1 MAHDICIAG
10 DNVVSWVCM
19 KSEERRGRREM
30 SRSEMLRKLP
40 VDSIVSRGNG
50 GRLKRSLGAFELMM
64 LGVGVIIGSGLFV
77 ITGVAAAE
85 QAGPALILSFV
96 LAGLACACAA
106 LCYGELASAIPA
118 SGSSYTFAYV
128 GLGEVFGW
136 FIGWCI
142 TLEYVVAMSAIAV
155 GWSAYMTNILELLGL
170 DLPDVI
176 VADPFSGGVINIPA
190 IFIVSLMAILQLH
203 GTKTSARLNNV
214 LVFVKLAVIVVFVI
228 LITGHVDA
236 DNYDP
241 FMPFGWSGVFS
252 GAAVVFF
259 AFLGFDAIAN
269 SAEEVK
275 NPQRDMPIG
284 IIGSLVIATGLY
296 IVVTLMLTGAI
307 KYSNYEGVAAPVAY
321 ALNEAGIRW
330 GSALVSVG
338 AIAGLTTGV
347 LVLLGSE
354 SRLVY
359 SMARDGLVPSG
370 FSKVGENGVPAKA
383 VVCVWVAGILLAG
396 FVPIDRIAE
405 LCNIGTLWAFFM
417 VSLTVIVL
425 RRTQPELKR
434 NFRVPLVPFIPILS
448 MALCAFLAS
457 QLDHITWLVF
467 VIWTCCGLVIYFS
480 YGRKHSRLQ

>member
-1 MAHDICIAG
+1 M
-10 DNVVSWVCM
+10 
-19 KSEERRGRREM
+19 RRDDL
-30 SRSEMLRKLP
+30 LRKLP
-40 VDSIVSRGNG
+40 VDSICVKAEGNG
-50 GRLKRSLGAFELMM
+50 LKRSIGAFELMM

-85 QAGPALILSFV
+85 QAGPALVLSFV

-118 SGSSYTFAYV
+118 SGSSYTFIYA
-128 GLGEVFGW
+128 GLGEVFAW

-155 GWSAYMTNILELLGL
+155 GWSAYSANIIELLGVK
-170 DLPDVI
+170 LPEEMLT
-176 VADPFSGGVINIPA
+176 DPFSGGLINIPA
-190 IFIVSLMAILQLH
+190 MLIVSFMAALQLK
-203 GTKTSARLNNV
+203 GTKASARLNNV
-214 LVFVKLAVIVVFVI
+214 LVFLKLAVILVFIV
-228 LITGHVDA
+228 LIAGSIDPE
-236 DNYDP
+236 NYDP

-284 IIGSLVIATGLY
+284 IIGSLVIATALY
-296 IVVTLMLTGAI
+296 MIVTLMLTGSI
-307 KYSNYEGVAAPVAY
+307 KYYEYASVAAPVAY

-354 SRLVY
+354 SRLIY

-370 FSKVGENGVPAKA
+370 FSKISKSGVPRKA
-383 VVCVWVAGILLAG
+383 VICVWLAGIFIAG
-396 FVPIDRIAE
+396 LVPIDRIAE
-405 LCNIGTLWAFFM
+405 LCNIGTLWAFFL
-417 VSLTVIVL
+417 VSLTVMVL
-425 RRTQPELKR
+425 RKTKPDLKR
-434 NFRVPLVPFIPILS
+434 SFRVPLVPFIPILS

-457 QLDHITWLVF
+457 RLDAVTWIVF
-467 VIWTCCGLVIYFS
+467 LIWTSYGMVIYFI
-480 YGRKHSRLQ
+480 YGRRHSKLGKK

>member
-1 MAHDICIAG
+1 
-10 DNVVSWVCM
+10 M
-19 KSEERRGRREM
+19 KSDN
-30 SRSEMLRKLP
+30 LTRKLS
-40 VDSIVSRGNG
+40 VDSLKEKGNG
-50 GRLKRSLGAFELMM
+50 NELRRSLGAFELMM

-85 QAGPALILSFV
+85 QAGPALVLSFV
-96 LAGLACACAA
+96 LAGMACACAA

-118 SGSSYTFAYV
+118 SGSSYTFVYV

-155 GWSAYMTNILELLGL
+155 GWSAYVTNILQLLNI
-170 DLPDVI
+170 DISADFVS
-176 VADPFSGGVINIPA
+176 DPFSGGIINIPA
-190 IFIVSLMAILQLH
+190 IFIVSLMAVLQLK
-203 GTKTSARLNNV
+203 GTKESAKLNNI
-214 LVFVKLAVIVVFVI
+214 LVFVKLAVILIFII
-228 LITGHVDA
+228 LIAGHIDT
-236 DNYDP
+236 DNYHP

-275 NPQRDMPIG
+275 NPQRNMPIG
-284 IIGSLVIATGLY
+284 IIGSLIIATVLY
-296 IVVTLMLTGAI
+296 MIVTLMLTGTV
-307 KYSNYEGVAAPVAY
+307 KYFEYEGVAAPVAY
-321 ALNEAGIRW
+321 ALNEVGIKW

-354 SRLVY
+354 SRLIY
-359 SMARDGLVPSG
+359 SMARDGLIPAG
-370 FSKVGENGVPAKA
+370 FSKVGENGVPKKA
-383 VVCVWVAGILLAG
+383 VMCVWSAGILLAG
-396 FVPIDRIAE
+396 FVPIDSIAE

-417 VSLTVIVL
+417 ISLTVIVL
-425 RRTQPELKR
+425 RKSQPDLERSFK
-434 NFRVPLVPFIPILS
+434 VPLVPIIPVIS

-457 QLDHITWLVF
+457 QLDIVTWIVF
-467 VIWTCCGLVIYFS
+467 IIWTCAGMVIYFL
-480 YGRKHSRLQ
+480 YGRKHSNMGISLSKENKN

>member
-1 MAHDICIAG
+1 M
-10 DNVVSWVCM
+10 
-19 KSEERRGRREM
+19 RRNDVF
-30 SRSEMLRKLP
+30 RKLP
-40 VDSIVSRGNG
+40 VANVTGGEKKNG
-50 GRLKRSLGAFELMM
+50 LHRSLGAFELMM

-128 GLGEVFGW
+128 GLGEIFGW

-155 GWSAYMTNILELLGL
+155 GWSAYASNILDLLGL
-170 DLPDVI
+170 ELPETLI
-176 VADPFSGGVINIPA
+176 TDPFSGGIINIPA

-203 GTKTSARLNNV
+203 GTKTSARLNNI

-228 LITGHVDA
+228 LIAGHIDA
-236 DNYDP
+236 GNYDP

-307 KYSNYEGVAAPVAY
+307 KYSDYEGVAAPVAY

-354 SRLVY
+354 SRLLY

-370 FSKVGENGVPAKA
+370 FSKVGVNGVPRKA
-383 VVCVWVAGILLAG
+383 VVCVWIAGVLLAG

-425 RRTQPELKR
+425 RKTQPELQRSFK
-434 NFRVPLVPFIPILS
+434 VPLVPFVPLLS

-467 VIWTCCGLVIYFS
+467 VVWTCCGMVIYS
-480 YGRKHSRLQ
+480 VYGRKHSRLG

>member
-1 MAHDICIAG
+1 
-10 DNVVSWVCM
+10 M
-19 KSEERRGRREM
+19 KNDGIF
-30 SRSEMLRKLP
+30 RKLSL
-40 VDSIVSRGNG
+40 DSITDNKDGN
-50 GRLKRSLGAFELMM
+50 RLKRSLGAFELMM

-85 QAGPALILSFV
+85 QAGPALVLSVV

-155 GWSAYMTNILELLGL
+155 GWSAYMSNIFSLLGL
-170 DLPDVI
+170 DLPKDLVT
-176 VADPFSGGVINIPA
+176 DPFSGGIINIPA
-190 IFIVSLMAILQLH
+190 MFIVSMMACLQLR

-214 LVFVKLAVIVVFVI
+214 LVFVKLAVILVFII
-228 LITGHVDA
+228 LIAKHIDPA
-236 DNYDP
+236 NYDP

-296 IVVTLMLTGAI
+296 IIVTLMLTGTV
-307 KYSNYEGVAAPVAY
+307 KYFEYEGVAAPVAY
-321 ALNEAGIRW
+321 ALNNVGIKW

-354 SRLVY
+354 SRLIY
-359 SMARDGLVPSG
+359 SMSRDGLMPAG
-370 FSKVGENGVPAKA
+370 FSHVSENGVPKRAII
-383 VVCVWVAGILLAG
+383 CVWIAGLLLAG

-425 RRTQPELKR
+425 RRTRPELER
-434 NFRVPLVPFIPILS
+434 GFRVPLVPFIPILS

-457 QLDHITWLVF
+457 QLDHITWIVF
-467 VIWTCCGLVIYFS
+467 VIWTCCGMIIYFA
-480 YGRKHSRLQ
+480 YGREHSVAGREL

>member
-1 MAHDICIAG
+1 
-10 DNVVSWVCM
+10 M
-19 KSEERRGRREM
+19 KSDN
-30 SRSEMLRKLP
+30 LTRKLS
-40 VDSIVSRGNG
+40 VDSLKEKGNG
-50 GRLKRSLGAFELMM
+50 NELRRSLGAFELMM

-85 QAGPALILSFV
+85 QAGPALVLSFV
-96 LAGLACACAA
+96 LAGMACACAA

-118 SGSSYTFAYV
+118 SGSSYTFVYV

-155 GWSAYMTNILELLGL
+155 GWSAYVNNVLQLLNI
-170 DLPDVI
+170 DISADFVS
-176 VADPFSGGVINIPA
+176 DPFSGGIINIPA
-190 IFIVSLMAILQLH
+190 IFIVSLMAVLQLK
-203 GTKTSARLNNV
+203 GTKESAKLNNI
-214 LVFVKLAVIVVFVI
+214 LVFVKLAVI
-228 LITGHVDA
+228 LIFIIFIAGHIDT
-236 DNYDP
+236 DNYHP

-275 NPQRDMPIG
+275 NPQRNMPIG
-284 IIGSLVIATGLY
+284 IIGSLIIATVLY
-296 IVVTLMLTGAI
+296 MIVTLMLTGTV
-307 KYSNYEGVAAPVAY
+307 KYFEYEGVAAPVAY
-321 ALNEAGIRW
+321 ALNEVGIKW

-354 SRLVY
+354 SRLIY
-359 SMARDGLVPSG
+359 SMARDGLIPAG
-370 FSKVGENGVPAKA
+370 FSKVGENGVPKKA
-383 VVCVWVAGILLAG
+383 VMCVWAAGILLAG
-396 FVPIDRIAE
+396 FVPIDSIAE

-417 VSLTVIVL
+417 ISLTVIVL
-425 RRTQPELKR
+425 RKSQPDLERSFK
-434 NFRVPLVPFIPILS
+434 VPLVQIIPVIS

-457 QLDHITWLVF
+457 QLDIVTWIVF
-467 VIWTCCGLVIYFS
+467 IIWTCAGMVIYFL
-480 YGRKHSRLQ
+480 YGRKHSNMGISLSKENKN

>member
-1 MAHDICIAG
+1 MKN
-10 DNVVSWVCM
+10 DN
-19 KSEERRGRREM
+19 
-30 SRSEMLRKLP
+30 LTRKLS
-40 VDSIVSRGNG
+40 VDSLKKKEKENG
-50 GRLKRSLGAFELMM
+50 LKRSLGAFELMM

-85 QAGPALILSFV
+85 QAGPALVLSFV

-118 SGSSYTFAYV
+118 SGSSYTFVYV

-155 GWSAYMTNILELLGL
+155 GWSAYATNILHLLNI
-170 DLPDVI
+170 DISADFVS
-176 VADPFSGGVINIPA
+176 DPFSGGIINIPA
-190 IFIVSLMAILQLH
+190 IFIVSLMALLQLK
-203 GTKTSARLNNV
+203 GTKESARLNNI
-214 LVFVKLAVIVVFVI
+214 LVFVKIAVI
-228 LITGHVDA
+228 LIFIILIAGHIDT
-236 DNYDP
+236 DNYHP

-275 NPQRDMPIG
+275 NPQRDMPVG
-284 IIGSLVIATGLY
+284 IIGSLIIATVLY
-296 IVVTLMLTGAI
+296 MIVTLMLTGTV
-307 KYSNYEGVAAPVAY
+307 KYFEYEGVAAPVAY
-321 ALNEAGIRW
+321 ALNEVGIKW

-354 SRLVY
+354 SRLIY
-359 SMARDGLVPSG
+359 SMARDGLIPSG
-370 FSKVGENGVPAKA
+370 FSKIGENGVPKKA
-383 VVCVWVAGILLAG
+383 VMCVWAVGILLAG
-396 FVPIDRIAE
+396 FVPIDSIAE

-417 VSLTVIVL
+417 ISFTVIVL
-425 RRTQPELKR
+425 RKSQPALDR
-434 NFRVPLVPFIPILS
+434 SFRVPFVPLIPVAS
-448 MALCAFLAS
+448 MVLCAFLAS
-457 QLDHITWLVF
+457 QLDVITWIVF
-467 VIWTCCGLVIYFS
+467 IIWTCAGMVIYFL
-480 YGRKHSRLQ
+480 YGRKHSNMGRLLSKENIN

>member
-1 MAHDICIAG
+1 MCCREDGEA
-10 DNVVSWVCM
+10 NM
-19 KSEERRGRREM
+19 RRND
-30 SRSEMLRKLP
+30 LFRKLS
-40 VDSIVSRGNG
+40 VDSITAGSGKKHG
-50 GRLKRSLGAFELMM
+50 LKRSLGAFELMM

-85 QAGPALILSFV
+85 HAGPALILSFV

-118 SGSSYTFAYV
+118 SGSSYTFVYV

-155 GWSAYMTNILELLGL
+155 GWSAYAANILDLLGL
-170 DLPDVI
+170 DLP
-176 VADPFSGGVINIPA
+176 AKLLTDPFSGGVINIPA
-190 IFIVSLMAILQLH
+190 IFIVSLMAALQLK
-203 GTKTSARLNNV
+203 GTKASARLNNI
-214 LVFVKLAVIVVFVI
+214 LVFVKLAVILIFVI
-228 LITGHVDA
+228 LIAKSIDA
-236 DNYDP
+236 ENYEP

-275 NPQRDMPIG
+275 NPQKDMPRG
-284 IIGSLVIATGLY
+284 IIGSLVIATTLY
-296 IVVTLMLTGAI
+296 IIVTLMLTGAI
-307 KYSNYEGVAAPVAY
+307 KYTEYAGVAAPVAY

-359 SMARDGLVPSG
+359 SMARDGLMPSS
-370 FSKVGENGVPAKA
+370 FSKVSDSGVPRRA
-383 VVCVWVAGILLAG
+383 VVCVWIVGGLIAG
-396 FVPIDRIAE
+396 FVPIDSIAE

-417 VSLTVIVL
+417 VSLTVMVL
-425 RRTQPELKR
+425 RKSQPELKR
-434 NFRVPLVPFIPILS
+434 NFKTPLVPFIPVMS
-448 MALCAFLAS
+448 MVLCAFLAS
-457 QLDHITWLVF
+457 QLDPVTWIVF
-467 VIWTCCGLVIYFS
+467 VVWSCCGMAVYFA
-480 YGRKHSRLQ
+480 YGRKHSRLGSGE